1 MKSKGKPQKDYVK
14 KDDAERAGFTDPSTS
29 EENVYL

>member
-1 MKSKGKPQKDYVK
+1 MKSEEKQQKDYT
-14 KDDAERAGFTDPSTS
+14 ERAGFTDPSVS

>member
-1 MKSKGKPQKDYVK
+1 MKSERKPQKDHMK
-14 KDDAERAGFTDPSTS
+14 KDDAKRAGFTDPSTS